1 MGLPKIDVATFELKL
16 PSTGQKIKYRPF
28 LVKEEKI
35 LLIAAESKDNN
46 QILHAMEQVIS
57 NCLID
62 KIDMEDMPSFDVEYI
77 FLKLREKSM
86 GEVIKVN
93 VVDPEE
99 KKKFEVNVDLNKV
112 VIKKSPNHEERIKL
126 SNTLF
131 IEMKYPNMQTILS
144 VDPTKPLIEN
154 GFTIITNCIDKIYDG
169 DTVHEA
175 KDYTKKELQEFIE
188 QFTQDMYDKLGNF
201 FETMP
206 SIYYESEEE
215 SPYTKKK
222 IKVVLDKFID
232 FFD

>member
-1 MGLPKIDVATFELKL
+1 MGLPKIDIATFELKL

-35 LLIAAESKDNN
+35 LLIAAESKDNG

-112 VIKKSPNHEERIKL
+112 VIKKSPNHEKRIKL

>member
-35 LLIAAESKDNN
+35 LLIAAESKDNS

-112 VIKKSPNHEERIKL
+112 VIKKSPNHEKRIKL